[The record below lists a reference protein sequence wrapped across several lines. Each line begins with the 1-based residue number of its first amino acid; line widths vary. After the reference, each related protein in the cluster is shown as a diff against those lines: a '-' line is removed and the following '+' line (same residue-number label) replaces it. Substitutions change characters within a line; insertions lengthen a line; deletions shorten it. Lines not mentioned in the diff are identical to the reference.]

1 MMRTFDLIA
10 LTLPASLDPTVAIAA
25 ARAGEWGVL
34 DLEYAPEA
42 LASQAVAELACHAH
56 APFGLKLNCRQGQL
70 LERLLAAAWPDWEL
84 AIVVGD
90 DLPASEA
97 RLAEMVS
104 ILRARGRRVLL
115 EATSLDQARQ
125 GVALGADGLIAKGN
139 EAGGFVGE
147 ETAFILLQRLRGQIS
162 LPIYVQGGIGL
173 HTAAACYAA
182 GAAGVVLD
190 SQLAL
195 ARESRLSAE
204 MRERL
209 AAMDGSETLCL
220 GAELGA
226 QCRIYF
232 RPGLPAASELRREEE
247 RLLDALA
254 DGKGPDADN
263 RAEELRAAWR
273 RAVWERVGT
282 RSLDQQILLVGQ
294 EAAWAERL
302 ARRFVTVG
310 GILKAIREAAPAHLA
325 TAARLQPLA
334 EGSPL
339 AQAHGTRYP
348 IVQGPMTR
356 VSDTP
361 AFAAAVASEGGL
373 PLLALALSSQQE
385 AMALLTETQRQVG
398 ERPWGV
404 GILGFVPL
412 AVRQQQLEAI
422 RAAHPP
428 FALIA
433 GGRPDQARALEAEG
447 IATYLHVPSPELL
460 RLFLAEGARR
470 FVFEGRE
477 CGGHVGPRS
486 SFVLWELAIETVLE
500 HLSAHPADAVATL
513 TGAGLHILFAGGIHD
528 ALSAAMAAALAAPLI
543 ERGVRVGVLVGTA
556 YLFTK
561 EAVACGAIVQRY
573 QDEAIRGQGTVLVET
588 GLGHTTRCLPTP
600 FVRTFNEHKRR
611 LQRERATPERL
622 REELEALNL
631 GRLRIASKGIVRNP
645 FHERDPQAPR
655 YIVRSEDEQYAE
667 GMYMIGQVAALRDQV
682 VTIADLHA
690 AIAQGSTQLL
700 ADLAAR
706 LAATDAEPPAS
717 PSQIAIV
724 GMAAILPGA
733 RDVHTYW
740 ENILNRVDAVT
751 EIPLERFD
759 WRRYYDP
766 DRNARDKMYSRWGG
780 FIGDVP
786 FNPLDYGMPP
796 SSLRAI
802 EPMQLLMLEVARA
815 ALADAGYRERPFP
828 RERTA
833 VIVAAGGGLGDLG
846 YHYGFRSYLPHFLDA
861 TSDEVIARL
870 AAQLPEWTED
880 SFPGILLNVVAG
892 RVANRLDLGGP
903 NFVVDAA
910 CGSSLAALDSAV
922 KDLETGRTDMA
933 IVGGADT
940 VQSPFA
946 FLAFS
951 KTQALSPSGRS
962 RPFDVDADG
971 IAISEGVA
979 AIVLKRLADAERDG
993 DRIYAVIQG
1002 IGASSDGKDKGLTAP
1017 RPIGQLRALRR
1028 AYIKAGIAPQTV
1040 GLIEAHATGTRVG
1053 DVAEAE
1059 ALHTLLR
1066 DAPLAPRS
1074 IAVGSVKSMIGHTK
1088 STAGLASLIKTALAL
1103 YHKVLPPT
1111 LVQKPNPA
1119 IFTAESPLYVNS
1131 ETRPWLTARLGQARR
1146 AGVSAFGFGGTNFHA
1161 VLEEYA
1167 NAYLMEEATIQTWP
1181 AELIVLDGADRAA
1194 LAVEIERLSAWLT
1207 AGDPPPLRDVAYTLA
1222 RRRRQGR
1229 GATTSAEVR
1238 LAIVTTSLAD
1248 LGEKLGKALTRLNA
1262 GETEFRDAQGIYCSA
1277 APAMSADVAALTDSI
1292 AFVFPGQGSQTLNM
1306 LRDLALCL
1314 PQVRAQFERANHLL
1328 ADQFARPLSDYIFPP
1343 PVDDKEAVEA
1353 QRQALTDTRVAQPA
1367 LGAAD
1372 LAIARLLIEL
1382 GVRPAAVAGHSYG
1395 EIVALHVAGVIDEAA
1410 CFAISAARGRFM
1422 AEAAGPEAGTMAAVR
1437 GDRATVAEVIQGIAG
1452 VTLANLNSP
1461 QQTVISGTR
1470 EAVQAALQ
1478 RLQER
1483 KLRSQ
1488 LLPVACAFH
1497 SPLVAPARDRLAQV
1511 LSTLSFRAPEIAV
1524 YSNTLGAAYPTEPE
1538 RIREILADH
1547 LAQPVEWQAEVEAM
1561 YAAGLRVFI
1570 EAGPRTVLTGLIDQ
1584 ILGERPHLAVA
1595 IDSGGPGIP
1604 ALLKGLGQLATA
1616 GVALNWEPLYA
1627 GREAVLLD
1635 FSQPYRD
1642 PERARYGPGAWIVN
1656 GGRARPWQEVAQG
1669 LPEPTVQP
1677 LSVRLAD
1684 ASPPAPQPSPPTN
1697 ATALANTT
1705 HTPPSPPPVTH
1716 VVPPSNAEED
1726 ILPPQARSGEPP
1738 ADLVANEDV
1747 VGVMVRY
1754 QEMMAQF
1761 LEAQQRVVAA
1771 YLAGGEPET
1780 AVEIEEGAVMG
1791 IAPGPG
1797 RSLADPSVMA
1807 NQLASETESAQLAA
1821 SAAIERY
1828 RLAVVAA
1835 PWTGAAAAPPP
1846 GRTVVITDDG
1856 RGAAT
1861 EAATLLRGQG
1871 ARTVLV
1877 AAGAATAQVGEDRYQ
1892 ADFTDPASVQ
1902 DLLAL
1907 IHQNCGPVGGL
1918 LHLAPLGNTTPFDQI
1933 DLAGWRRAIESDV
1946 ISLFHLTQA
1955 LYSDLIAAA
1964 QAGGACLLAATCLG
1978 GGFGSDGAEG
1988 FWPNQGGVAGFLK
2001 TAALEMPEVRVKVV
2015 DLPRTGAVTE
2025 QAQRIVRELGTDDGL
2040 VEVGYREGQRQR
2052 LALVAAPVT
2061 ASDEA
2066 PLPLDSQ
2073 SVVLVTGGARG
2084 ITALVAQALA
2094 ERCQPRLIIVGRS
2107 PLPAQAESAATVGLT
2122 APGEIKAALLHNLSN
2137 GRPRV
2142 PLAEVEVAYT
2152 QLMHARAMRANL
2164 AALRQAGATVEYHAL
2179 DVRDATALAAFIDDI
2194 YRRWGRLDGV
2204 IHGAGVV
2211 EDKLI
2216 HEKTSQSFARVL
2228 STKVDS
2234 AFVLSRKLDPA
2245 GLRFLVFF
2253 SSVSG
2258 RFGNRGQSDYAAA
2271 NEILNKLAVSLDR
2284 RWPGRVVAINWGPW
2298 DAPGMVSDELRR
2310 DFVRRGVSLVPA
2322 AEGVRRFLDELRVGR
2337 KGEAE
2342 VLICSANAASIAEGR
2357 G

>member
-1 MMRTFDLIA
+1 MTRSFDLLA
-10 LTLPASLDPTVAIAA
+10 LTLPASLDVAVAIAA

-34 DLEYAPEA
+34 DLEYAPED
-42 LASQAVAELACHAH
+42 LAYQAAAGLARHAR
-56 APFGLKLNCRQGQL
+56 APFGLKLHCRQDQL
-70 LERLLAAAWPDWEL
+70 LERLLAANWPDWKL
-84 AIVVGD
+84 AVVSGD

-97 RLAEMVS
+97 RMAEMIS

-115 EATSLDQARQ
+115 EATSLDQARR
-125 GVALGADGLIAKGN
+125 GVALGVDGLIAKGN

-147 ETAFILLQRLRGQIS
+147 ETAFVLLQRLRGQVS

-182 GAAGVVLD
+182 GAAGVVVD

-195 ARESRLSAE
+195 ARESRLPAE
-204 MRERL
+204 ARERL

-232 RPGLPAASELRREEE
+232 RPGLPIAGELRREEE
-247 RLLDALA
+247 RLLDALIDEKGPNA
-254 DGKGPDADN
+254 DG
-263 RAEELRAAWR
+263 RAEELRVAWR
-273 RAVWERVGT
+273 HAVQQRVGMGDPD
-282 RSLDQQILLVGQ
+282 RHILLIGQ
-294 EAAWAERL
+294 DAAWAANL

-310 GILKAIREAAPAHLA
+310 GILKAIREAVPAYLA
-325 TAARLQPLA
+325 AAARLQPLA
-334 EGSPL
+334 EDSPL

-373 PLLALALSSQQE
+373 PLLALALMSQPE
-385 AMALLTETQRQVG
+385 ATALLTETRRQVG

-422 RAAHPP
+422 RAVRPP

-486 SFVLWELAIETVLE
+486 SFVLWELAVETLLE
-500 HLSAHPADAVATL
+500 HLSVHPAD
-513 TGAGLHILFAGGIHD
+513 GADLHILFAGGIHD
-528 ALSAAMAAALAAPLI
+528 ATSAAMATALAAPLI
-543 ERGVRVGVLVGTA
+543 EHGVRFGVLVGTA

-600 FVRTFNEHKRR
+600 FVRAFNEHKRR
-611 LQRERATPERL
+611 LQRARATPERL

-645 FHERDPQAPR
+645 LHERDPQAPR
-655 YIVRSEDEQYAE
+655 YVALSEDEQYAE
-667 GMYMIGQVAALRDQV
+667 GMYMIGQVAALRDRAT
-682 VTIADLHA
+682 TIADLHA
-690 AIAQGSTQLL
+690 AIAQGSSQLL

-706 LAATDAEPPAS
+706 LPATDAEPPAS

-733 RDVHTYW
+733 RDVRAYW

-796 SSLRAI
+796 NSLRAI

-815 ALADAGYRERPFP
+815 ALTDAGYRERPFP
-828 RERTA
+828 RERAA

-846 YHYGFRSYLPHFLDA
+846 YHYGFRSYLPHFFDA
-861 TSDEVIARL
+861 ASDEVIARL

-910 CGSSLAALDSAV
+910 CGSSLAALDSAI

-979 AIVLKRLADAERDG
+979 AVVLKRLADAERDG

-1028 AYIKAGIAPQTV
+1028 AYAKAGIAPQTV

-1066 DAPLAPRS
+1066 GAPLAPHS

-1131 ETRPWLTARLGQARR
+1131 EARPWLTARPGQARR

-1161 VLEEYA
+1161 VLEEYTD
-1167 NAYLMEEATIQTWP
+1167 AYLMEEAPIQTWP
-1181 AELIVLDGADRAA
+1181 AELIVLDGDDRAT
-1194 LAVEIERLSAWLT
+1194 LAAEVERLRAWLT
-1207 AGDPPPLRDVAYTLA
+1207 AGDPPPLSDVAYTLA
-1222 RRRRQGR
+1222 RRRRQAR
-1229 GATTSAEVR
+1229 GATANAGVR
-1238 LAIVTTSLAD
+1238 LAIVATSLAD
-1248 LGEKLGKALTRLNA
+1248 LGEKLSKALARLNA
-1262 GETEFRDAQGIYCSA
+1262 GETEFRDAQGVYCSA
-1277 APAMSADVAALTDSI
+1277 APGASANGAALTDSV

-1306 LRDLALCL
+1306 LRDLALCF

-1343 PVDDKEAVEA
+1343 PTDDKEAIEA

-1437 GDRATVAEVIQGIAG
+1437 GDRATVAEAIQGIAG

-1470 EAVQAALQ
+1470 EAVQAAVQ

-1511 LSTLSFRAPEIAV
+1511 LETISFRTPEIVV
-1524 YSNTLGAAYPTEPE
+1524 YSNTLGAVYPTEPE
-1538 RIREILADH
+1538 RIREILAGH

-1604 ALLKGLGQLATA
+1604 ALLKGLGQLAAA
-1616 GVALNWEPLYA
+1616 GIALDWEPLYA
-1627 GREAVLLD
+1627 GAPPLD
-1635 FSQPYRD
+1635 LSQPYRD
-1642 PERARYGPGAWIVN
+1642 PTQARYGPGVWIVN

-1684 ASPPAPQPSPPTN
+1684 AGPPAPQLSPPAD

-1705 HTPPSPPPVTH
+1705 FTTSSSPSFAHT
-1716 VVPPSNAEED
+1716 VPPSHAEEE
-1726 ILPPQARSGEPP
+1726 IIPPSQAHADGPP
-1738 ADLVANEDV
+1738 ADLVANEGV

-1754 QEMMAQF
+1754 QEVMAEF
-1761 LEAQQRVVAA
+1761 LQAQQRILAA
-1771 YLAGGEPET
+1771 YLAEDSQAAEGG
-1780 AVEIEEGAVMG
+1780 ASEGAFLQKESGVSRLNDG
-1791 IAPGPG
+1791 AEPSRPTLANGELAPEVE
-1797 RSLADPSVMA
+1797 A
-1807 NQLASETESAQLAA
+1807 
-1821 SAAIERY
+1821 AAIERY
-1828 RLAVVAA
+1828 RLTTVAA
-1835 PWTGAAAAPPP
+1835 PWAGPVAPLTAALAP
-1846 GRTVVITDDG
+1846 GRAVVITDDG

-1861 EAATLLRGQG
+1861 AAATLLRGQG
-1871 ARTVLV
+1871 ARAVLV
-1877 AAGAATAQVGEDRYQ
+1877 AAGAATAPVGEDRYQ
-1892 ADFTDPASVQ
+1892 ADFADPASVQ
-1902 DLLAL
+1902 ELLAL
-1907 IHQNCGPVGGL
+1907 IHQNCGGVSGL
-1918 LHLAPLGNTTPFDQI
+1918 LHLAPLGNTLPFDQI
-1933 DLAGWRRAIESDV
+1933 DLAGWRRAIDLDV
-1946 ISLFHLTQA
+1946 SGLFHLTQA
-1955 LYSDLIAAA
+1955 LYSDLAAAA

-1978 GGFGSDGAEG
+1978 GSFGSDDED
-1988 FWPNQGGVAGFLK
+1988 FCPNQGGVAGFLK
-2001 TAALEMPEVRVKVV
+2001 TAALEMPGVRVKAV
-2015 DLPRTGAVTE
+2015 DLPRADAAE
-2025 QAQRIVRELGTDDGL
+2025 QARWIVREMGTDDGL
-2040 VEVGYREGQRQR
+2040 VEVGYRDGQRQR
-2052 LALVAAPVT
+2052 LALVAAPT
-2061 ASDEA
+2061 AGDRQA

-2084 ITALVAQALA
+2084 ITALIARALA

-2107 PLPAQAESAATVGLT
+2107 PLPTEVESAATAGLI
-2122 APGEIKAALLHNLSN
+2122 APGEIKAALLQALGN

-2142 PLAEVEVAYT
+2142 PLAEVEAAYT

-2179 DVRDATALAAFIDDI
+2179 DVRDATALEALIDDI

-2204 IHGAGVV
+2204 IHGAGIV

-2216 HEKTSQSFARVL
+2216 PEKRPQSFARVL

-2245 GLRFLVFF
+2245 RLRFLVFF

-2271 NEILNKLAVSLDR
+2271 NEILNKLAVYLDR

-2322 AEGVRRFLDELRVGR
+2322 EEGVRRFLDELRVGR

>member
-1 MMRTFDLIA
+1 MARSFDLLA
-10 LTLPASLDPTVAIAA
+10 LTLPAALDAAVAIAA

-42 LASQAVAELACHAH
+42 LAGQAAAELARHAR
-56 APFGLKLNCRQGQL
+56 APFGLKLNCRQDQL
-70 LERLLAAAWPDWEL
+70 LERLLAAGWPNWKL
-84 AIVVGD
+84 AIVVSD

-104 ILRARGRRVLL
+104 ILRARGLRVLL
-115 EATSLDQARQ
+115 EVTHLDQARR
-125 GVALGADGLIAKGN
+125 GVALGVDGLIAKGN

-147 ETAFILLQRLRGQIS
+147 ETAFVLLQHLRRQIS

-195 ARESRLSAE
+195 ARESRLSADV
-204 MRERL
+204 RERL

-232 RPGLPAASELRREEE
+232 RPGLPVAGELRREEE

-254 DGKGPDADN
+254 DGKEASADG
-263 RAEELRAAWR
+263 RADELRAAWR
-273 RAVWERVGT
+273 RAVRERVGT
-282 RSLDQQILLVGQ
+282 RSSDQQILLIGQ
-294 EAAWAERL
+294 EAAWADRL
-302 ARRFVTVG
+302 ARRFVTVS
-310 GILKAIREAAPAHLA
+310 GILKAIREAALAHLA
-325 TAARLQPLA
+325 AAARLQPLV
-334 EGSPL
+334 EDGPL
-339 AQAHGTRYP
+339 ARAHGTRYP

-361 AFAAAVASEGGL
+361 AFAAAVANEGGL
-373 PLLALALSSQQE
+373 PLLALALLSRQE
-385 AMALLTETQRQVG
+385 AMALLAETRRQVG
-398 ERPWGV
+398 EHPWGV

-422 RAAHPP
+422 RVVRPP
-428 FALIA
+428 FVLIA

-486 SFVLWELAIETVLE
+486 SFVLWEQMVETLLE
-500 HLSAHPADAVATL
+500 HLNAHPTDTAAAL
-513 TGAGLHILFAGGIHD
+513 TGADLHILFAGGIHD
-528 ALSAAMAAALAAPLI
+528 AMSAAMAAVLAAPLI
-543 ERGVRVGVLVGTA
+543 ERGVRFGVLVGTA

-573 QDEAIRGQGTVLVET
+573 QDEAIRGQGTILLET

-600 FVRTFNEHKRR
+600 FVRAFNEHKRR
-611 LQRERATPERL
+611 LQREQATPERL

-645 FHERDPQAPR
+645 LHERDPQAPR
-655 YIVRSEDEQYAE
+655 YVARSEDEQYAE

-682 VTIADLHA
+682 VTIAELHA
-690 AIAQGSTQLL
+690 AIAQGSAQLL
-700 ADLAAR
+700 ADLASRAP
-706 LAATDAEPPAS
+706 TTEAEPPAS
-717 PSQIAIV
+717 PSRIAIV
-724 GMAAILPGA
+724 GMAALLPGA
-733 RDVHTYW
+733 RDVRAYW

-780 FIGDVP
+780 FIGDIP

-846 YHYGFRSYLPHFLDA
+846 YHYGFRSYLPHFFDA
-861 TSDEVIARL
+861 ASDEVIARL

-903 NFVVDAA
+903 NFIVDAA

-979 AIVLKRLADAERDG
+979 AVVLKRLADAERDG

-1028 AYIKAGIAPQTV
+1028 AYAKAGIAPQTV

-1059 ALHTLLR
+1059 ALHTLLSS
-1066 DAPLAPRS
+1066 ASLAPRS
-1074 IAVGSVKSMIGHTK
+1074 IAIGSVKSMIGHTK

-1119 IFTAESPLYVNS
+1119 IFMAESPLYVNS
-1131 ETRPWLTARLGQARR
+1131 ETRPWLTARPGQARR

-1161 VLEEYA
+1161 VLEEYTD
-1167 NAYLMEEATIQTWP
+1167 AYLVEEAPIQTWP
-1181 AELIVLDGADRAA
+1181 AELVVLAGEDRAA
-1194 LAVEIERLSAWLT
+1194 LAAEIEHLRAWLT
-1207 AGDPPPLRDVAYTLA
+1207 AGDPPSLRDVAYTLA
-1222 RRRRQGR
+1222 WRRRPAH
-1229 GATTSAEVR
+1229 GATGKAGVR
-1238 LAIVTTSLAD
+1238 LAIVATSLAD
-1248 LGEKLGKALTRLNA
+1248 LDEKLSKALARLNA
-1262 GETEFRDAQGIYCSA
+1262 GETEIRDAQGIYGSA
-1277 APAMSADVAALTDSI
+1277 APGVGENSI
-1292 AFVFPGQGSQTLNM
+1292 AFVFPGQGSQAVNM
-1306 LRDLALCL
+1306 VRDLALCF

-1328 ADQFARPLSDYIFPP
+1328 RDQFARPLSDYIFPP
-1343 PVDDKEAVEA
+1343 PADDKETIEA

-1367 LGAAD
+1367 LGAAE
-1372 LAIARLLIEL
+1372 LAIARLLGEL

-1470 EAVQAALQ
+1470 EAVQAAMQ

-1488 LLPVACAFH
+1488 LLSVACAFH
-1497 SPLVAPARDRLAQV
+1497 SPLVSPARDRLAQV
-1511 LSTLSFRAPEIAV
+1511 LSTLPFGAPEIAV
-1524 YSNTLGAAYPTEPE
+1524 YSNTLGAAYPAEPE
-1538 RIREILADH
+1538 RIREILAGH

-1570 EAGPRTVLTGLIDQ
+1570 EAGPRTVLTGLIGQ

-1595 IDSGGPGIP
+1595 IDSGGPGIL
-1604 ALLKGLGQLATA
+1604 ALLRGLGQLAAA
-1616 GVALNWEPLYA
+1616 GVVLDWEPLYA
-1627 GREAVLLD
+1627 GRGAALLD
-1635 FSQPYRD
+1635 LSQPYRD
-1642 PERARYGPGAWIVN
+1642 PMRARYGPSTWIVN

-1684 ASPPAPQPSPPTN
+1684 ASPAASQIGPPADA
-1697 ATALANTT
+1697 ATFANTT
-1705 HTPPSPPPVTH
+1705 PTTLPPPSAAYMVPPPNAKEEAS
-1716 VVPPSNAEED
+1716 PSQ
-1726 ILPPQARSGEPP
+1726 IRSGEPS
-1738 ADLVANEDV
+1738 ADLVADEDR
-1747 VGVMVRY
+1747 VGVMARY
-1754 QEMMAQF
+1754 QEVMAQF
-1761 LEAQQRVVAA
+1761 LQVQQRIVAA
-1771 YLAGGEPET
+1771 YLAGDERE
-1780 AVEIEEGAVMG
+1780 AVRESA
-1791 IAPGPG
+1791 
-1797 RSLADPSVMA
+1797 SV
-1807 NQLASETESAQLAA
+1807 NSASETGGSLPDPTALTDELAVSAAVPLTMPACA
-1821 SAAIERY
+1821 PAAIERY
-1828 RLAVVAA
+1828 RLTIVAA
-1835 PWTGAAAAPPP
+1835 PWAGTVAPLTAALAP
-1846 GRTVVITDDG
+1846 GRVVVITDDG
-1856 RGAAT
+1856 RGVATGTAA
-1861 EAATLLRGQG
+1861 LLRQQG
-1871 ARTVLV
+1871 VRAILA
-1877 AAGAATAQVGEDRYQ
+1877 AAGATAVRIAEDRYQ
-1892 ADFTDPASVQ
+1892 ADFADPASVQ
-1902 DLLAL
+1902 ELLAL
-1907 IHQNCGPVGGL
+1907 IHQDRGPVSGL
-1918 LHLAPLGNTTPFDQI
+1918 LHLAPLGNAIPFDQI

-1946 ISLFHLTQA
+1946 IGLFHLTQA
-1955 LYSDLIAAA
+1955 LYSDLAAA
-1964 QAGGACLLAATCLG
+1964 SQAGGACLLAATCLG

-1988 FWPNQGGVAGFLK
+1988 FCPHQGGVAGFLK
-2001 TAALEMPEVRVKVV
+2001 TAALEMPEMRVKAV
-2015 DLPRTGAVTE
+2015 DLSQRDAAAE
-2025 QAQRIVRELGTDDGL
+2025 QAQWIVREMGADDGL
-2040 VEVGYREGQRQR
+2040 VEVGYQDGQRRR
-2052 LALVAAPVT
+2052 LALVPAPVAT
-2061 ASDEA
+2061 EGEA
-2066 PLPLDSQ
+2066 PLPLDPHA
-2073 SVVLVTGGARG
+2073 VVLVTGGARG

-2107 PLPAQAESAATVGLT
+2107 PLPAEVESAATAGLT
-2122 APGEIKAALLHNLSN
+2122 APAEIKAALLQTLGN
-2137 GRPRV
+2137 GGPRV
-2142 PLAEVEVAYT
+2142 PLSEVEAAYT
-2152 QLMHARAMRANL
+2152 RLMHARAMRANL
-2164 AALRQAGATVEYHAL
+2164 AALRQAGAIVEYHAL
-2179 DVRDATALAAFIDDI
+2179 DVRDATALAALIDDI

-2204 IHGAGVV
+2204 IHGAGIV

-2216 HEKTSQSFARVL
+2216 PEKTPQSFARVL

-2234 AFVLSRKLDPA
+2234 AFMLSRKLDPTR
-2245 GLRFLVFF
+2245 LRFLVFF

-2284 RWPGRVVAINWGPW
+2284 CWPGRVVAINWGPW
-2298 DAPGMVSDELRR
+2298 DAPGMVSDELRH
-2310 DFVRRGVSLVPA
+2310 DFARRGVSLVPA
-2322 AEGVRRFLDELRVGR
+2322 AEGVRRLLDELSSGR

-2342 VLICSANAASIAEGR
+2342 VLICSADTASIAESR

>member
-1 MMRTFDLIA
+1 MTRPFDLLA
-10 LTLPASLDPTVAIAA
+10 LTLPASLDVAVAIAA

-42 LASQAVAELACHAH
+42 LASQAAAELARHAR
-56 APFGLKLNCRQGQL
+56 APFGLKFNCCQDQF
-70 LERLLAAAWPDWEL
+70 LERLLAAGWPDWKL

-90 DLPASEA
+90 DLPTSEA
-97 RLAEMVS
+97 RLARAVA
-104 ILRARGRRVLL
+104 ILRARGLRVLL
-115 EATSLDQARQ
+115 EATSLDQARR
-125 GVALGADGLIAKGN
+125 GVALGVDGLIAKGN

-147 ETAFILLQRLRGQIS
+147 ETAFVLLQRLRQQVS

-173 HTAAACYAA
+173 HSVAACYAA

-195 ARESRLSAE
+195 ARESCLAAE
-204 MRERL
+204 ARERL
-209 AAMDGSETLCL
+209 ATMDGSETLCL

-232 RPGLPAASELRREEE
+232 QPGLPAASELRREEE

-254 DGKGPDADN
+254 DGREANAEG

-273 RAVWERVGT
+273 RAVQARVGA
-282 RSLDQQILLVGQ
+282 RFPDQQVLLVGQ
-294 EAAWAERL
+294 EAAFAAGL
-302 ARRFVTVG
+302 ARRFVSVG

-325 TAARLQPLA
+325 AAARLQPLA

-339 AQAHGTRYP
+339 AQTHGTRYP

-373 PLLALALSSQQE
+373 PLLALALLSQPE
-385 AMALLTETQRQVG
+385 ALALLTETRRQVG

-422 RAAHPP
+422 RVVRPP

-433 GGRPDQARALEAEG
+433 GGRPDQARALEADG
-447 IATYLHVPSPELL
+447 IATYLHVPSPQLL

-486 SFVLWELAIETVLE
+486 SFVLWELAVETLLE
-500 HLSAHPADAVATL
+500 HLSAHPADAAD
-513 TGAGLHILFAGGIHD
+513 LHILFAGGIHD

-543 ERGVRVGVLVGTA
+543 ERGVRFGVLIGTA
-556 YLFTK
+556 YLFTQ
-561 EAVACGAIVQRY
+561 EAVACGAIVPRY
-573 QDEAIRGQGTVLVET
+573 QNEAIRGQGTVLVET

-600 FVRTFNEHKRR
+600 FVRAFNEHKRR

-645 FHERDPQAPR
+645 LHERDPQAPR
-655 YIVRSEDEQYAE
+655 YIARSEDEQYAE
-667 GMYMIGQVAALRDQV
+667 GMYMIGQVAALRDQAT
-682 VTIADLHA
+682 TIADLHA
-690 AIAQGSTQLL
+690 AITQGSSQLL

-706 LAATDAEPPAS
+706 SLTTEGEPPAS

-724 GMAAILPGA
+724 GMAALLPGA
-733 RDVHTYW
+733 RDVRAYW

-780 FIGDVP
+780 FIGDAP

-815 ALADAGYRERPFP
+815 ALIDAGYRERPFP

-846 YHYGFRSYLPHFLDA
+846 YHYGFRSYLPHFFDA
-861 TSDEVIARL
+861 ASDEVIAQL

-979 AIVLKRLADAERDG
+979 AVVLKRLADAERDG

-1017 RPIGQLRALRR
+1017 RPIGQLRALTR
-1028 AYIKAGIAPQTV
+1028 AYAKAGIAPQTV

-1066 DAPLAPRS
+1066 GASLAPRS

-1131 ETRPWLTARLGQARR
+1131 ETRPWLTARPGQARR

-1161 VLEEYA
+1161 VLEEYRD
-1167 NAYLMEEATIQTWP
+1167 AYLTEEAPIQTWP
-1181 AELIVLDGADRAA
+1181 AELVVLEGDDRAA
-1194 LAVEIERLSAWLT
+1194 LAAEIERLRAWLT
-1207 AGDPPPLRDVAYTLA
+1207 AGDPPPLRDVAYTFA
-1222 RRRRQGR
+1222 RRRRQGATAR
-1229 GATTSAEVR
+1229 AGAR
-1238 LAIVTTSLAD
+1238 LAIVATSLAD
-1248 LGEKLGKALTRLNA
+1248 LSEKLGKALARLNA

-1277 APAMSADVAALTDSI
+1277 APAACADSI

-1306 LRDLALCL
+1306 LRDLAVCF

-1343 PVDDKEAVEA
+1343 PADDKETVEA

-1470 EAVQAALQ
+1470 EAVQAAIE

-1511 LSTLSFRAPEIAV
+1511 LSTLSFRAPEITV
-1524 YSNTLGAAYPTEPE
+1524 YSNTLGAAYPAEPE
-1538 RIREILADH
+1538 RIREILAGH
-1547 LAQPVEWQAEVEAM
+1547 LAQPVEWQTEIEAM

-1570 EAGPRTVLTGLIDQ
+1570 EAGPRTVLTGLVDQ

-1595 IDSGGPGIP
+1595 LDSGGPGIP
-1604 ALLKGLGQLATA
+1604 ALLKGLGQLAAA
-1616 GVALNWEPLYA
+1616 GVALDWEPLYA
-1627 GREAVLLD
+1627 GRGTVLLD
-1635 FSQPYRD
+1635 LGHPYRD
-1642 PERARYGPGAWIVN
+1642 PTRASYGPSTWIVN
-1656 GGRARPWQEVAQG
+1656 GGRARPWQEIAQG
-1669 LPEPTVQP
+1669 LPEPTVKP

-1684 ASPPAPQPSPPTN
+1684 GSPPTSQISPPVDATAATGAATTTPPPSSPPPIAPPSIAEEDASPPQLRPEAPS
-1697 ATALANTT
+1697 
-1705 HTPPSPPPVTH
+1705 
-1716 VVPPSNAEED
+1716 
-1726 ILPPQARSGEPP
+1726 
-1738 ADLVANEDV
+1738 ADLVANEEV

-1754 QEMMAQF
+1754 QEVMTRF
-1761 LEAQQRVVAA
+1761 LQSQQRIVAA
-1771 YLAGGEPET
+1771 YLAGGEAAT
-1780 AVEIEEGAVMG
+1780 DEEVKDGAATSL
-1791 IAPGPG
+1791 APGT
-1797 RSLADPSVMA
+1797 RQSLADAPFVAELPVPRAEGTPSA
-1807 NQLASETESAQLAA
+1807 GL
-1821 SAAIERY
+1821 AAIERY
-1828 RLAVVAA
+1828 RLTVVAA
-1835 PWTGAAAAPPP
+1835 PWTGAAALAP
-1846 GRTVVITDDG
+1846 GRAIVITDDG

-1861 EAATLLRGQG
+1861 AAAALLRQQG
-1871 ARTVLV
+1871 ARAVLA
-1877 AAGAATAQVGEDRYQ
+1877 AAGATVVRTAEGQYQ
-1892 ADFTDPASVQ
+1892 ANFADPASVQ
-1902 DLLAL
+1902 ELLAL
-1907 IHQNCGPVGGL
+1907 IHQDYGPVSGL
-1918 LHLAPLGNTTPFDQI
+1918 LHLAPLGNAISFDQI

-1946 ISLFHLTQA
+1946 IGLFHLTQA
-1955 LYSDLIAAA
+1955 LHSDLAAAA

-1978 GGFGSDGAEG
+1978 GGFGGDGAED
-1988 FWPNQGGVAGFLK
+1988 FAPHQGGVAGFLK
-2001 TAALEMPEVRVKVV
+2001 TAALEMPGVRVKAV
-2015 DLPRTGAVTE
+2015 DLPRMGVAAE
-2025 QAQRIVRELGTDDGL
+2025 QAHWIVGEIGADDGL
-2040 VEVGYREGQRQR
+2040 VEVGYRDGQRRR
-2052 LALVAAPVT
+2052 LALVPAPAT
-2061 ASDEA
+2061 TEDEA
-2066 PLPLDSQ
+2066 PLPLDPQ

-2094 ERCQPRLIIVGRS
+2094 ERCRPRLILLGRS
-2107 PLPAQAESAATVGLT
+2107 PLPAEAEAAATAGLA
-2122 APGEIKAALLHNLSN
+2122 APGEIKAALLHTLGN
-2137 GRPRV
+2137 GRERV
-2142 PLAEVEVAYT
+2142 PLSEVEAAYT

-2164 AALRQAGATVEYHAL
+2164 AALRQAGATVEYRAL
-2179 DVRDATALAAFIDDI
+2179 DVRDETALAALIDDI

-2211 EDKLI
+2211 EDKLL
-2216 HEKTSQSFARVL
+2216 HEKTTQSFARVL

-2245 GLRFLVFF
+2245 RLRFLVFF

-2271 NEILNKLAVSLDR
+2271 NEILNKLAVYLDR
-2284 RWPGRVVAINWGPW
+2284 RWPARVVAINWGPW

-2310 DFVRRGVSLVPA
+2310 DFARRGVSLVTA
-2322 AEGVRRFLDELRVGR
+2322 AEGVRRFLDELRAGR

-2342 VLICSANAASIAEGR
+2342 VLVCSADAASIAEGR